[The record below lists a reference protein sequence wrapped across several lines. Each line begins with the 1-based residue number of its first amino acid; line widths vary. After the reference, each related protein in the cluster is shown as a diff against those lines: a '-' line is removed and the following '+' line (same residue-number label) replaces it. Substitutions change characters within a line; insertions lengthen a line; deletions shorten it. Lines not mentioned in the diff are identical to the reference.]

1 MVSLKKPIKYKKQF
15 DPFKNLVLD
24 EYEKEIETSIARDEW
39 KPVENIRE
47 IRKMWKEAA
56 RRHKE
61 LNKSKKVTFR
71 IKQGDLIKLRAKAK
85 RTSIPYQT
93 LLGVLIRN
101 FVEGDY
107 SVKL

>member
-1 MVSLKKPIKYKKQF
+1 MTKITNKNKF

-24 EYEKEIETSIARDEW
+24 EYEKEIEASIARGEW
-39 KPVENIRE
+39 KPVENAE
-47 IRKMWKEAA
+47 EMKKMWKEAA
-56 RRHKE
+56 RRHNE
-61 LNKSKKVTFR
+61 LNKSKKITLRV
-71 IKQGDLIKLRAKAK
+71 KQADLIKLKAKAK

-93 LLGVLIRN
+93 LLGALIRD